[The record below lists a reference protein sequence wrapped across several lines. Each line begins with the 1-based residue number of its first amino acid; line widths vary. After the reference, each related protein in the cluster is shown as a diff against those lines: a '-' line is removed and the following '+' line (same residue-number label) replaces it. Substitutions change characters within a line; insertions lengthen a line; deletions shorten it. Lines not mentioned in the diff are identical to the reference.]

1 MQVAIQIGI
10 YLSLTFYY
18 MIITYGFVFTLGS
31 AAYTSL
37 SVSYHYVVLDD
48 NVDLFWIV
56 IAACLAPFFWIIVLA
71 IIFIF

>member
-37 SVSYHYVVLDD
+37 SVSYHYIVRDD
-48 NVDLFWIV
+48 NVNLDWIV
-56 IAACLAPFFWIIVLA
+56 YAACFSPLFFLIVL
-71 IIFIF
+71 IISSI